1 MYMINVITLF
11 SGYDSQCLALDR
23 LKQHYHFFDYDLL
36 AWSEIDKYAIQAH
49 NALYPQYADRNL
61 GDVSKIDWEEFQRRT
76 MKRCDLLTYSFPCQ
90 DISAAGKQRGFAEGE
105 GTRSGLLW
113 ECEKAIK
120 VLHPSVL
127 LMENVKALVSKKFKP
142 DFLKWCNL
150 LESYGYHNFWQVM
163 NAKDYG
169 VPQNR
174 ERVFM
179 VSMLADWQYTFP
191 EPWPLD
197 RTLDDVLEEEVEER
211 YYLQNDRINGLLES
225 TIKEMQ
231 SKNGY
236 KFQVK
241 KKVT

>member
-1 MYMINVITLF
+1 MFMFENV
-11 SGYDSQCLALDR
+11 
-23 LKQHYHFFDYDLL
+23 
-36 AWSEIDKYAIQAH
+36 
-49 NALYPQYADRNL
+49 RNL
-61 GDVSKIDWEEFQRRT
+61 AFSHKWYLDIIIDELRKLNYLVEW
-76 MKRCDLLTYSFPCQ
+76 RCLN
-90 DISAAGKQRGFAEGE
+90 A
-105 GTRSGLLW
+105 
-113 ECEKAIK
+113 
-120 VLHPSVL
+120 V
-127 LMENVKALVSKKFKP
+127 
-142 DFLKWCNL
+142 
-150 LESYGYHNFWQVM
+150 NF
-163 NAKDYG
+163 G

-179 VSMLADWQYTFP
+179 VSMLADWQYTFT